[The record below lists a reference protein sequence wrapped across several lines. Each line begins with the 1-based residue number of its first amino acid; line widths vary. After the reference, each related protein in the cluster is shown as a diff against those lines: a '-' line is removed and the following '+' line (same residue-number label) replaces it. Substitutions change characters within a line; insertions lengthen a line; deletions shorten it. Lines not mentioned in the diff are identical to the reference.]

1 VPALEPVLAWRVV
14 ATPAALDGARWQGAT
29 VEVLRV
35 APDEALGIG
44 ATGVDLD
51 DPDAIVEPDAGFSM
65 ALVDVDA
72 WYGLVDHVE
81 WPLPE
86 DAGVLTQGKV
96 AGVPAKVRTGD
107 PAVAPTETLA
117 LVVVQTA
124 HADELRRRL
133 GW

>member
-1 VPALEPVLAWRVV
+1 MPALEPVGAWRVV
-14 ATPAALDGARWQGAT
+14 ATPAALDGARWQGEA

-51 DPDAIVEPDAGFSM
+51 DPDAIVEPEASFS
-65 ALVDVDA
+65 AAVVDIDA

-81 WPLPE
+81 WLLPE
-86 DAGVLTQGKV
+86 TRGVLVQGKV

-107 PAVAPTETLA
+107 PAVMPTDRPA
-117 LVVVQTA
+117 LLVVQTA